1 MARAEFAEFAT
12 NDSWE
17 ESGRRSKQELQAAQ
31 SCMTLRVNAHCRE
44 LQFNPGGLVM
54 LGTKN
59 LRQPGIG
66 VRKLKPSYMGPFE
79 LDSMVGMVG
88 S

>member
-1 MARAEFAEFAT
+1 
-12 NDSWE
+12 
-17 ESGRRSKQELQAAQ
+17 
-31 SCMTLRVNAHCRE
+31 MTLRVNAHCRE